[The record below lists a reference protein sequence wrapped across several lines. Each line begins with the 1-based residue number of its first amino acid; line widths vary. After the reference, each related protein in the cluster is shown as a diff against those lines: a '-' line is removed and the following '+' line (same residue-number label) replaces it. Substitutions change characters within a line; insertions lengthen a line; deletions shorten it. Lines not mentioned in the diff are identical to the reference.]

1 MVLQKN
7 ERPEFSGRKQPY
19 RSAVI
24 RSRFLVVNYAS
35 VSEAKQ
41 RKSGAFASVAG
52 APLSVL
58 LFVGLLSREFILY
71 GVYFVLLHTTCG
83 IPALLLHFV
92 IDGVLYA

>member
-1 MVLQKN
+1 MKDLSSPGEKSHTAQRLYGVGFLSCKL
-7 ERPEFSGRKQPY
+7 
-19 RSAVI
+19 
-24 RSRFLVVNYAS
+24 RFGF
-35 VSEAKQ
+35 SEAKQ
-41 RKSGAFASVAG
+41 RKSGAFASVAE

-92 IDGVLYA
+92 IDCVLYA

>member
-1 MVLQKN
+1 MKDLSSPGEKSHTAQRLYGV
-7 ERPEFSGRKQPY
+7 G
-19 RSAVI
+19 
-24 RSRFLVVNYAS
+24 FLVVNYAS

-41 RKSGAFASVAG
+41 RKSGAFASVAV

>member
-1 MVLQKN
+1 MKDLSSPGEKSHTAQRLYGV
-7 ERPEFSGRKQPY
+7 G
-19 RSAVI
+19 
-24 RSRFLVVNYAS
+24 FLVVKYAS